1 MRFAS
6 AFFAMLLV
14 LGVLGCG
21 QSGNTSV
28 RVEPTRQEAP
38 PAVTPETTATEPET
52 PAPEPDVKRSGTSPR
67 RGEPQEPEIT
77 RSPEPDEPEQ
87 PEPEQPAKLP
97 GLIDFSAVWCA
108 PCKTQEPIVKAL
120 EHKYAGRIDIRTV
133 DVDENRELAGRFKIR
148 VIPTLVFLDTEGNEL
163 FRRAGLYP
171 EDSIVARFKQL
182 GFID

>member
-1 MRFAS
+1 MRIASILFAV
-6 AFFAMLLV
+6 LLV

-21 QSGNTSV
+21 QSGNTSA
-28 RVEPTRQEAP
+28 RVEPTQQEAP
-38 PAVTPETTATEPET
+38 PAVTPDTTVEQ
-52 PAPEPDVKRSGTSPR
+52 PAPEADMSAA
-67 RGEPQEPEIT
+67 PEKPATT
-77 RSPEPDEPEQ
+77 RSPESDQVVQTEPAEPERV
-87 PEPEQPAKLP
+87 EPEQPAKLP
-97 GLIDFSAVWCA
+97 GLIDFSAVWCG

>member
-1 MRFAS
+1 MRIAS
-6 AFFAMLLV
+6 TFFAVLLA

-28 RVEPTRQEAP
+28 RVEPTQHEAP

-52 PAPEPDVKRSGTSPR
+52 PAPEPDP
-67 RGEPQEPEIT
+67 EPQEPEIT
-77 RSPEPDEPEQ
+77 QSSEPDEPER

-97 GLIDFSAVWCA
+97 GLIDFSAVWCG

-148 VIPTLVFLDTEGNEL
+148 VVPTLVFLDTEGNEL